1 MSEQNLEAFE
11 AEAREIVES
20 AITLL
25 VNKRKDYGPAA
36 LKGGRHGIVVR
47 LSDKQARLENLMG
60 ITDGSFKLKD
70 AVIGNEKVE
79 DTVRD
84 ILNYAI
90 LFLMEGK
97 K

>member
-1 MSEQNLEAFE
+1 MQDLNAFE
-11 AEAREIVES
+11 ADARKLLEE

-25 VNKRKDYGPAA
+25 VNKRRDYGPNA
-36 LKGGRHGIVVR
+36 LKGGQHGIAIR
-47 LSDKQARLENLMG
+47 LSDKQARLENLLG
-60 ITDGSFKLKD
+60 ITDGSFKPRD
-70 AVIGNEKVE
+70 AVIGDEKIE

-90 LFLMEGK
+90 LFLMEGRK